1 MQSSVYKSGR
11 KWLFFFFF
19 PQWSYNKTLSFC
31 SHSPF
36 FKNRPVLSGR
46 EDTALR
52 TTNAEWEILL
62 RYQRGG
68 KKTQQ
73 EFRRRCREQLNL
85 DAGFLQPQQVPLV
98 QFIFLPLYIKKKT
111 LCSPWLECPVVEV
124 PPKGRVNNIYLKR
137 ARAHVE
143 SGRLGWIK
151 PVWNPCYCGSCWR
164 GFFFFFSHQ
173 PLDAVEQLWWEHAC
187 DDTPVAKGIFL
198 ASSFS
203 LRKMTSCLRRLED
216 YFN

>member
-1 MQSSVYKSGR
+1 MT
-11 KWLFFFFF
+11 FFFFF

-164 GFFFFFSHQ
+164 GFFFFFPPASWCCG
-173 PLDAVEQLWWEHAC
+173 AVVVRACMWWYPC
-187 DDTPVAKGIFL
+187 SQRNIF
-198 ASSFS
+198 SF
-203 LRKMTSCLRRLED
+203 LVFLKENDILLVTFGGL
-216 YFN
+216 F